1 MKGGAGLLAR
11 ASTPMPA
18 DLTSFTI
25 CAVLVFE
32 LVGCS
37 RRADPHDLRTATC
50 LGPAEATHFAVY
62 LHGVDEP
69 SISEQELQNR
79 RSLDA
84 ISSSLSLRIALPRA
98 SRPCPNQPSSLCW
111 GWAFD
116 EQEIDAAADAVKLAA
131 TSCFGEG
138 HPFGL
143 VGFSNGGYV
152 VSKLLRTCQL
162 REKLPG
168 ATWMLTVGSS
178 MIHGSLEPKP
188 DDLST
193 CGRLVMLAGTEDTFN
208 FDPQDQLLHALE
220 AKHAD
225 VRGVRFEGGHT
236 VPQEPTRSALAEL
249 LRPP

>member
-131 TSCFGEG
+131 TSCA
-138 HPFGL
+138 
-143 VGFSNGGYV
+143 S
-152 VSKLLRTCQL
+152 SRC
-162 REKLPG
+162 LPPSR
-168 ATWMLTVGSS
+168 V
-178 MIHGSLEPKP
+178 KP
-188 DDLST
+188 PNPS
-193 CGRLVMLAGTEDTFN
+193 
-208 FDPQDQLLHALE
+208 
-220 AKHAD
+220 
-225 VRGVRFEGGHT
+225 RFPRT
-236 VPQEPTRSALAEL
+236 VPPSFHRGWTR
-249 LRPP
+249 RPI